1 MASILDNPVDRQ
13 ILTELAEKNQKH
25 IERADESYRDL
36 GTIKIFNVGPIP
48 HVISLG
54 GLGMF
59 TVPACPAGRIYS
71 EPLEIWKMTP
81 EGQNVD
87 MNKIAE
93 RLVNGWGIAEAIVG
107 YGQFMHSTSD
117 MRRIGIFTCAGFLTV
132 QTPGKAAEK
141 LLASAEKPY
150 LKLNTKAKKLNTRQ
164 VTPMA
169 IKAAKQSGYVDLLG
183 VEHGYACDE
192 AEIAADIIAG
202 DLPTEAEIDEAT
214 AQLHKHCTGLVHEA
228 NDYYRNNHL
237 DEIQALHRW
246 AGAFTG
252 QLELPWMK
260 TSLILKPCGICG
272 NPLLPDVAI
281 CMGCKT
287 IQPGKESQIIER
299 RVAGYEH
306 LWNPSHPAYVAAE
319 VADTEPESGK
329 KQGKGKQQTT

>member
-1 MASILDNPVDRQ
+1 MPNILDNPVDRQ
-13 ILTELAEKNQKH
+13 ILNELAEKNQKH
-25 IERADESYRDL
+25 IERVDESYKDL

-71 EPLEIWKMTP
+71 EPLEVWKMTP

-107 YGQFMHSTSD
+107 YGQFMHKSSD
-117 MRRIGIFTCAGFLTV
+117 MRRIGIFTCAGFLTM
-132 QTPGKAAEK
+132 QTPGKVAEK
-141 LLASAEKPY
+141 ILASAEKPY
-150 LKLNTKAKKLNTRQ
+150 LKLNTRAKVVNARTA
-164 VTPMA
+164 TPAA
-169 IKAAKQSGYVDLLG
+169 IQAARKSGYTDLMG
-183 VEHGYACDE
+183 AEHGGDCPE
-192 AEIAADIIAG
+192 AEIIADIISGA
-202 DLPTEAEIDEAT
+202 LPTETEIDEGT
-214 AQLHKHCTGLVHEA
+214 SYLYKYCTELVHEA

-237 DEIQALHRW
+237 DEIQSLHRW
-246 AGAFTG
+246 AGTFTG

-272 NPLLPDVAI
+272 NPLLPEVAI

-287 IQPGKESQIIER
+287 VQPGKEAQIIEK
-299 RVAGYEH
+299 RVPGYEH
-306 LWNPSHPAYVAAE
+306 LWNPAHPAYVAPA
-319 VADTEPESGK
+319 AAPAQTETPK
-329 KQGKGKQQTT
+329 AHGKGKGQTS